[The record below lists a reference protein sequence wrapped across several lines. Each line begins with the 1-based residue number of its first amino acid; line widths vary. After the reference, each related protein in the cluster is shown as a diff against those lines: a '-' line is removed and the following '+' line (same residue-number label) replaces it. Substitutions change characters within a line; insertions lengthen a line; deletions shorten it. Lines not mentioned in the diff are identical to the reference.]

1 MTDASSMFAYTK
13 VKTIYA
19 SANFVNTAMTNSR
32 DMFKNN
38 TNLAGNNGT
47 SYSESKLKD
56 KLDVTGAPGY
66 F

>member
-1 MTDASSMFAYTK
+1 MFAYTK
-13 VKTIYA
+13 VKTFYA
-19 SANFVNTAMTNSR
+19 FANFVNTAMTNSR

-38 TNLAGNNGT
+38 TNLAGNNDT

-56 KLDVTGAPGY
+56 KTYARLDVTGAPGY